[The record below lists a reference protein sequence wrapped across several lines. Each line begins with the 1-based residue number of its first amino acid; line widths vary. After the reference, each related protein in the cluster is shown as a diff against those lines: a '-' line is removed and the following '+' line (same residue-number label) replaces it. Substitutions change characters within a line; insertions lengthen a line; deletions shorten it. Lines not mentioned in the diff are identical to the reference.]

1 MAGRKKRSIAVDKSA
16 VKRLMRERM
25 VSEALI
31 AYASG
36 YSTETVNLYIRRG
49 EMSPEMFK
57 SVVNLLHVSPEEVR
71 GEEK

>member
-1 MAGRKKRSIAVDKSA
+1 MAGRKKRSIAVDKN
-16 VKRLMRERM
+16 VVRRLMRERM

-36 YSTETVNLYIRRG
+36 YSTDTVDLYIRRG

-57 SVVNLLHVSPEEVR
+57 SVVNLLHAKPEELR
-71 GEEK
+71 GEE

>member
-1 MAGRKKRSIAVDKSA
+1 MAGRKKRSIAVDKN
-16 VKRLMRERM
+16 VVRRLMRERM

-36 YSTETVNLYIRRG
+36 YSTDTVDLYIRRG

-57 SVVNLLHVSPEEVR
+57 SVVNLLNTTPEELR
-71 GEEK
+71 GEE